1 MKPLISLIIPIFN
14 SAEYLSD
21 CLDSV
26 LGQTFK
32 DFEAILVND
41 GSTDNSDD
49 ICKAYAER
57 DKRIKYIRQE
67 NQGVCAARNTG
78 LDNAE
83 GEMICFADSDD
94 WMEIRGLEILYNEYL
109 KTGADLVVAD
119 LYFDINGKRR
129 RIRVFGNP
137 ITTANRDWIDRY
149 EMACI
154 GYGYNPD
161 PGTPK
166 SIPGLGSLW
175 NKLYKKKVIDE
186 NNIRF
191 DPYVLGIYED
201 NLFVLHYLEHCR
213 CVSYIPEAVY
223 FYRKVGKS
231 NSRGFKQRTLE
242 INYRIFERIGQYIS
256 EYKSY
261 ATDDFNKALSI
272 YVIRR
277 LEDSLEVYFFAEE
290 NSMKFALKLREL
302 NSLIRKEPYK
312 TAIRSVDPGLLRPRH
327 KLTWLSARTRSAFVM
342 FLTKKFCDFA
352 FDMYSLIRR

>member
-1 MKPLISLIIPIFN
+1 MKPIISLIIPIFN

-26 LGQTFK
+26 LEQTFE
-32 DFEAILVND
+32 DFEVILVND

-57 DKRIKYIRQE
+57 DKRIKYIWQE
-67 NQGVCAARNTG
+67 NQGVCVARNTG
-78 LDNAE
+78 LDNAI
-83 GEMICFADSDD
+83 GEMIYFMDSDD
-94 WMEIRGLEILYNEYL
+94 RIEMKGLEILYNEYL
-109 KTGADLVVAD
+109 KTDADMVVAD

-137 ITTANRDWIDRY
+137 ITTASRDWIDRY

-175 NKLYKKKVIDE
+175 NKLFKKKVIED

-201 NLFVLHYLEHCR
+201 NLFVLNYLEHCKYI
-213 CVSYIPEAVY
+213 SYVPEAVY
-223 FYRKVGKS
+223 IYRKVDQS
-231 NSRGFKQRTLE
+231 NSRGFKERTLE
-242 INYRIFERIGQYIS
+242 INDRIFDRITQFILKH
-256 EYKSY
+256 KSDRIEDY
-261 ATDDFNKALSI
+261 DKALYM

-277 LEDSLEVYFFAEE
+277 LEDSLYVYFFAGE
-290 NSMKFALKLREL
+290 NKSPFNKKLNELK
-302 NSLIRKEPYK
+302 NLIGREPYS
-312 TAIRSVDPGLLRPRH
+312 TAIRKVDPNLLRPKH
-327 KLTWLSARTRSAFVM
+327 KFTWLCARTHSAIVM
-342 FLTKKFCDFA
+342 FLGKVACDLIFQI
-352 FDMYSLIRR
+352 YSRVRH